1 MHQNIKINNV
11 KSLDAKLYSAKYYD
25 FMLYKG
31 DTAYQD
37 LNDLSVMT
45 IADFSDLNIVSG
57 ILYSTITW
65 SGATNNGVEMNDIGL
80 TGMDNGLISFKK
92 DRITNEQFLEL
103 LINSRY
109 TIESGDTRLFL
120 TPVTGNTQMYNYPL
134 YLIENE
140 EEKYIACKGG
150 FYQGF
155 FKLYGYDYNVL
166 PHKIDN
172 EWVMHF
178 DIRPRTD
185 YEVNDMLVNYT
196 HPDNDG
202 IFFFMGTRAEN
213 KFWPFYKTNSAITES
228 MRIKDAQTEG
238 YFSGCGESGETYNI
252 KENNIVFL
260 ENEWLLEE
268 LPEKEIINEY
278 FAIGDGYF
286 VCEFTD
292 ATKNKFK
299 PSTTKT
305 IVTNGKYPTAKEG
318 LNVYDFNPYG
328 FCGCSTEEGSSCKQE
343 EKKEQCDCEEYFSDD
358 YFNGKCPVSANN
370 KSIVTEYIGSGY
382 TINKNGYDDSMG
394 HAMSAMCYQEIITD
408 NKFLLFDRTPSGF
421 TVDTWVEG
429 TKIMLTRR
437 QNWPNA
443 NYFLLMDRTP
453 TGYTVDTIDRYNE
466 AHQYDYN
473 IHKDIR
479 NNVFALRVR
488 KDGAIGYRY
497 GILDCENDNKY
508 NVIEEYSK
516 PGLVKT
522 DEWNSINVRFAVL
535 NPSTACD
542 DRPREMKIL
551 IYVNGYLIFVSKTL
565 PSFNFKHIEK
575 ECIEKQET
583 VPYNISLGGGS
594 LGLLETILPNY
605 YAISDYI
612 LPIERD
618 FCGTFMGDIK
628 SFKMYGGFI
637 NYSTIVNYL
646 S

>member
-11 KSLDAKLYSAKYYD
+11 KALDAKLYGAKYYD

-31 DTAYQD
+31 ETAYQG
-37 LNDLSVMT
+37 LNDLSVMA

-65 SGATNNGVEMNDIGL
+65 SGATNDGVEMNDIGF

-166 PHKIDN
+166 PYKIDN

-185 YEVNDMLVNYT
+185 YEVDDMLVNYT

-213 KFWPFYKTNSAITES
+213 KFWPFYKTNSDIINTFKNVNASSEDYFINN
-228 MRIKDAQTEG
+228 KDSYT
-238 YFSGCGESGETYNI
+238 I

-260 ENEWLLEE
+260 ENEWLSDEQYKEQE
-268 LPEKEIINEY
+268 LKTDNYFATGGEY
-278 FAIGDGYF
+278 FAIGGEYFASNYTQDISKNDG
-286 VCEFTD
+286 D
-292 ATKNKFK
+292 
-299 PSTTKT
+299 T
-305 IVTNGKYPTAKEG
+305 INMSHK
-318 LNVYDFNPYG
+318 
-328 FCGCSTEEGSSCKQE
+328 S
-343 EKKEQCDCEEYFSDD
+343 YFSDNYYD
-358 YFNGKCPVSANN
+358 GRCPISANN
-370 KSIVTEYIGSGY
+370 KSISSEYIGQGLIIDKNGYNDSVGHPMSGIAYQEILTDNKFLMFDRTLSGY
-382 TINKNGYDDSMG
+382 TINNW
-394 HAMSAMCYQEIITD
+394 E
-408 NKFLLFDRTPSGF
+408 
-421 TVDTWVEG
+421 EG
-429 TKIMLTRR
+429 NNVILTKRR
-437 QNWPNA
+437 NWPNA
-443 NYFLLMDRTP
+443 NYFLLMNRTP
-453 TGYTVDTIDRYNE
+453 TGYTIDTIQKYNE
-466 AHQYDYN
+466 EHQYDYN

-508 NVIEEYSK
+508 SVIEEYSK
-516 PGLVKT
+516 PGIIKNN
-522 DEWNSINVRFAVL
+522 EWNSINIRFSVL
-535 NPSTACD
+535 NSSTECGNKLKN
-542 DRPREMKIL
+542 MKIH
-551 IYVNGYLIFVSKTL
+551 IYVNKYLVFISKPL
-565 PSFNFKHIEK
+565 PSFNFKHIEN
-575 ECIEKQET
+575 ECVEKQET
-583 VPYNISLGGGS
+583 VPYNISLGGGT
-594 LGLLETILPNY
+594 LGLLESILPDY

-628 SFKMYGGFI
+628 SFKMYNGFI
-637 NYSTIVNYL
+637 NYSTITNYL

>member
-11 KSLDAKLYSAKYYD
+11 KALDAKLYGAKYYD

-31 DTAYQD
+31 ETAYQG

-65 SGATNNGVEMNDIGL
+65 SGATNNGVEMNDIGF

-166 PHKIDN
+166 PHNIDN

-178 DIRPRTD
+178 DVRPRTD
-185 YEVNDMLVNYT
+185 YEVDDMLVNYT

-213 KFWPFYKTNSAITES
+213 KFWPFYKTNSDVINTFKNVNASSE
-228 MRIKDAQTEG
+228 D
-238 YFSGCGESGETYNI
+238 YFINNTI

-260 ENEWLLEE
+260 ENEWLSDEQYKEHE
-268 LPEKEIINEY
+268 LKTVNFAIGGEY
-278 FAIGDGYF
+278 FAIGSEYFASNYTQDISENDG
-286 VCEFTD
+286 D
-292 ATKNKFK
+292 IINMSHK
-299 PSTTKT
+299 S
-305 IVTNGKYPTAKEG
+305 
-318 LNVYDFNPYG
+318 
-328 FCGCSTEEGSSCKQE
+328 
-343 EKKEQCDCEEYFSDD
+343 YFSDNYYD
-358 YFNGKCPVSANN
+358 GRCPISANN
-370 KSIVTEYIGSGY
+370 KSISSEYIGQGL
-382 TINKNGYDDSMG
+382 IIDKNGYDDSVG
-394 HAMSAMCYQEIITD
+394 HPMSGIAYQEILTD
-408 NKFLLFDRTPSGF
+408 NKFLMFDRTLSGY
-421 TVDTWVEG
+421 TINNWEEG
-429 TKIMLTRR
+429 NNVILTKR

-443 NYFLLMDRTP
+443 NYFLLMNRTP
-453 TGYTVDTIDRYNE
+453 TGYTIDTIQKYNE
-466 AHQYDYN
+466 EHQYDYN

-508 NVIEEYSK
+508 SVIEEYSK
-516 PGLVKT
+516 PGIIKNN
-522 DEWNSINVRFAVL
+522 EWNSINIRFSVL
-535 NPSTACD
+535 NPSTECGNKLKN
-542 DRPREMKIL
+542 MKIH
-551 IYVNGYLIFVSKTL
+551 IYVNKYLVFISKPL
-565 PSFNFKHIEK
+565 PSFNFKHIEN
-575 ECIEKQET
+575 ECVEKQET
-583 VPYNISLGGGS
+583 VPYNISLGGGT
-594 LGLLETILPNY
+594 LGLLESILPDY

-628 SFKMYGGFI
+628 SFKMYNGFI
-637 NYSTIVNYL
+637 NYSTITNYL

>member
-1 MHQNIKINNV
+1 
-11 KSLDAKLYSAKYYD
+11 
-25 FMLYKG
+25 MLYKG
-31 DTAYQD
+31 ETAYQG
-37 LNDLSVMT
+37 LNDLSVMA

-65 SGATNNGVEMNDIGL
+65 SGATNNGVEMNDIGF

-185 YEVNDMLVNYT
+185 YEVDDMLVNYT
-196 HPDNDG
+196 HTDNDG

-213 KFWPFYKTNSAITES
+213 KFWPFYKTNSDIINTFKNVNANSEDYFIDN
-228 MRIKDAQTEG
+228 KDSYT
-238 YFSGCGESGETYNI
+238 I

-260 ENEWLLEE
+260 ENEWLSDEQYKEQE
-268 LPEKEIINEY
+268 LKTDNYFATGGEY
-278 FAIGDGYF
+278 FAIGGEYFASNYTQDISKNDG
-286 VCEFTD
+286 D
-292 ATKNKFK
+292 
-299 PSTTKT
+299 T
-305 IVTNGKYPTAKEG
+305 INMSHK
-318 LNVYDFNPYG
+318 
-328 FCGCSTEEGSSCKQE
+328 S
-343 EKKEQCDCEEYFSDD
+343 YFSDNYYD
-358 YFNGKCPVSANN
+358 GRCPISANN
-370 KSIVTEYIGSGY
+370 KSISSEYIGQGLIIDKNGYNDSVGHPMSGIAYQEILTDNKFLMFDRTLSGY
-382 TINKNGYDDSMG
+382 TINNW
-394 HAMSAMCYQEIITD
+394 E
-408 NKFLLFDRTPSGF
+408 
-421 TVDTWVEG
+421 EG
-429 TKIMLTRR
+429 NNVILTKRR
-437 QNWPNA
+437 NWPNA
-443 NYFLLMDRTP
+443 NYFLLMNRTP
-453 TGYTVDTIDRYNE
+453 TGYTIDTIQKYNE
-466 AHQYDYN
+466 EHQYDYN

-508 NVIEEYSK
+508 SVIEEYSK
-516 PGLVKT
+516 PGIIKNN
-522 DEWNSINVRFAVL
+522 EWNSINIRFSVL
-535 NPSTACD
+535 NSSTECGNKLKN
-542 DRPREMKIL
+542 MKIH
-551 IYVNGYLIFVSKTL
+551 IYVNKYLVFISKPL
-565 PSFNFKHIEK
+565 PSFNFKHIEN
-575 ECIEKQET
+575 ECVEKQET
-583 VPYNISLGGGS
+583 VPYNISLGGGT
-594 LGLLETILPNY
+594 LGLLESILPDY

-628 SFKMYGGFI
+628 SFKMYNGFI
-637 NYSTIVNYL
+637 NYSTITNYL